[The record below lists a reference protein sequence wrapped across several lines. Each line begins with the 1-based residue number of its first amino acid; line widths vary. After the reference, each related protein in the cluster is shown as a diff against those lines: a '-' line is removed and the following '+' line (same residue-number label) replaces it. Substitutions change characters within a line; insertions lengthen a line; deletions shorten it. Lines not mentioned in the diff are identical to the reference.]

1 MPALHADHAKRS
13 RVNPAAFVASMAL
26 IAQTLCACSGLPSTT
41 SSAAPYANL
50 NEPPPR
56 RDPMADQEAARTI
69 AELIATRDNAERSA
83 SQQQAF
89 H

>member
-1 MPALHADHAKRS
+1 MPALHGDHAKRS

-56 RDPMADQEAARTI
+56 RDPLADQEVARTKT
-69 AELIATRDNAERSA
+69 ELIATRDNLENAAARL
-83 SQQQAF
+83 QAPR
-89 H
+89 